1 MENLDAVEGRKLRRV
16 WLVLAAMLVLLAAL
30 VVWKSASMAKRMS
43 TVAASNGQD
52 FSQSA
57 LGSQVKFVLEIR
69 ERGADGKITGKLLEK
84 KTEEIYARTMTPV
97 TLQSNAQTKMM
108 MGKAADVRPG
118 AVVYVAGTV
127 QKDHG
132 IQAEQ
137 IVILTGYVK
146 VQ

>member
-1 MENLDAVEGRKLRRV
+1 MENLDAVEGRKVRRV

-30 VVWKSASMAKRMS
+30 VVWKSASMAKKMS

-57 LGSQVKFVLEIR
+57 MGSQVKFVVEIR

-84 KTEEIYARTMTPV
+84 KTEEIYARTTTPV
-97 TLQSNAQTKMM
+97 TLQSNAQTKVV
-108 MGKAADVRPG
+108 MGKAADVHSG
-118 AVVYVAGTV
+118 AVVHVTGTV
-127 QKDHG
+127 QKDHS
-132 IQAEQ
+132 IHAEQ
-137 IVILTGYVK
+137 IVILTGYVN

>member
-1 MENLDAVEGRKLRRV
+1 MENLNAVERRKVRRV
-16 WLVLAAMLVLLAAL
+16 WLVLVGMVILLSAL
-30 VVWKSASMAKRMS
+30 VVWKSGNMAKRMS

-57 LGSQVKFVLEIR
+57 MGSQVKFVVEIR
-69 ERGADGKITGKLLEK
+69 EAGADRKITGKLLEQ
-84 KTEEIYARTMTPV
+84 KTGEIYARTTTPV
-97 TLQSNAQTKMM
+97 TVQSNAQTKMV
-108 MGKAADVRPG
+108 MGTAADVRSG
-118 AVVYVAGTV
+118 AVVHVTGTV
-127 QKDHG
+127 QKDHS